1 MINHA
6 DIHLCYFTVVQNGF
20 TPLHIGAKKNRID
33 IVLILLRRG
42 MDPDVTTQ
50 VREYSALFIPTD
62 ELSQARQDFVFFL
75 SHVYVF
81 SYKPTA
87 ANLVSL
93 RLRRIFKG
101 VSCPSDVAHLV

>member
-1 MINHA
+1 MINHV
-6 DIHLCYFTVVQNGF
+6 DLHICCFVVVQNGF

-62 ELSQARQDFVFFL
+62 ELTQARLVFVCLFL
-75 SHVYVF
+75 CDVYMHF
-81 SYKPTA
+81 LI
-87 ANLVSL
+87 NLQL
-93 RLRRIFKG
+93 RAL
-101 VSCPSDVAHLV
+101 CH